1 MASESGRYQEIT
13 YFWPLLGIY
22 HTYLP
27 NGLSFIWLSSEY
39 NLFFKNGATKH
50 HALVVTFCL
59 RHLLNL
65 LNVIDDGKRE
75 EDQLEAK
82 SIQSR
87 IFEHIWNNMQAWTKR
102 EKELLQLFSGMA
114 SDWGTLETSSLIN
127 EASSLICQKKEKWT
141 MAKELWR
148 Y

>member
-1 MASESGRYQEIT
+1 MV
-13 YFWPLLGIY
+13 P
-22 HTYLP
+22 
-27 NGLSFIWLSSEY
+27 
-39 NLFFKNGATKH
+39 H

-87 IFEHIWNNMQAWTKR
+87 IFEHIWNNMQA
-102 EKELLQLFSGMA
+102 
-114 SDWGTLETSSLIN
+114 
-127 EASSLICQKKEKWT
+127 
-141 MAKELWR
+141 
-148 Y
+148 